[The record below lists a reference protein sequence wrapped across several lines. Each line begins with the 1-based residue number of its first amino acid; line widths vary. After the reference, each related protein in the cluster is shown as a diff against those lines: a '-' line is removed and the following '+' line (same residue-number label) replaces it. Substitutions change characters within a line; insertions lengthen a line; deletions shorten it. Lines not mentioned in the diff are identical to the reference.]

1 MGCELSITSRAIS
14 IWNLIKRNPSS
25 LKSHKYCT
33 RISKEIKVS
42 LIQYL
47 FTCCHT
53 SKCTYR
59 DSSLPCLLCFILHQ
73 SRVILAR
80 QLSSC
85 FSYPVAIMDC
95 SKDVRLSNPGGCI
108 FVQWFILMK
117 GREELWHRIFIM
129 SSIWIWSSLVL
140 CSETNITWRCL
151 LERFWEFTL
160 YRNSFPLV
168 PLVVGRIHVH
178 FHCGALTFL
187 LLHSFTS
194 AFFSPVPFL
203 PGFPASQ
210 VSQMV
215 HVLQTCN

>member
-59 DSSLPCLLCFILHQ
+59 DSSLSCFLCFILHQ
-73 SRVILAR
+73 SHVILAR

-85 FSYPVAIMDC
+85 FRYSIAVMDC
-95 SKDVRLSNPGGCI
+95 SKYVRLSNSGRCI
-108 FVQWFILMK
+108 FVQCFVLMK
-117 GREELWHRIFIM
+117 GRKNFII
-129 SSIWIWSSLVL
+129 SSIWIWSSLLL
-140 CSETNITWRCL
+140 CREINIAWRCL
-151 LERFWEFTL
+151 LERFWQFTL
-160 YRNSFPLV
+160 YRGRSPFV
-168 PLVVGRIHVH
+168 PLVLEESLVVSVLVLSLVRPPYSYVTSH
-178 FHCGALTFL
+178 L
-187 LLHSFTS
+187 LSS
-194 AFFSPVPFL
+194 L
-203 PGFPASQ
+203 PCPASHF
-210 VSQMV
+210 SDG
-215 HVLQTCN
+215 TCTQDL